1 MVNQV
6 TLALGAALVDII
18 LPKQGVWVSFAVSRR
33 VVGSSIARR
42 LHRCVVCEEGT
53 CAPGFHNRCTGMPGL
68 NSYSM
73 PGPTTRDTGHKA
85 LMPGVTS
92 PHQQIA
98 ARLSA
103 MLWAWGCSASVVG
116 TGGKKSG
123 NSACGFEPALSW
135 RAPAARS
142 L

>member
-1 MVNQV
+1 MSPRLEHPSLSIRRQFRAPTSV
-6 TLALGAALVDII
+6 TPGH
-18 LPKQGVWVSFAVSRR
+18 PES
-33 VVGSSIARR
+33 
-42 LHRCVVCEEGT
+42 CM
-53 CAPGFHNRCTGMPGL
+53 PGFHTRYTGMPGL

-116 TGGKKSG
+116 TRGKKSG